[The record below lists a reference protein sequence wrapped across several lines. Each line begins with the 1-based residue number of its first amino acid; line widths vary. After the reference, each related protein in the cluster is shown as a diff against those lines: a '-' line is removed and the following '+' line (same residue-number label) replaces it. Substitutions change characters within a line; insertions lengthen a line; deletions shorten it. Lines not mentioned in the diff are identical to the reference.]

1 MAATYRQTV
10 LDAFRQVEDEL
21 TLANRLAVAEAR
33 QQEAV
38 DAAVATDKLATQRYT
53 EGAADYLEVVTAQT
67 AELQARQ
74 SDVTLR
80 TQRLVASID
89 LVRALG
95 GGWTTSELP
104 TKLKTAPV
112 AQPMAKAGS

>member
-1 MAATYRQTV
+1 M

-21 TLANRLAVAEAR
+21 TLANRLAVAETR

-38 DAAVATDKLATQRYT
+38 DAAVQTTKLATQRYT
-53 EGAADYLEVVTAQT
+53 EGAADYLDVVTAQT
-67 AELQARQ
+67 AELQAQQ

-89 LVRALG
+89 LVRSLG
-95 GGWTTSELP
+95 GGWATSDLP
-104 TKLKTAPV
+104 TKLKTMAVTQPV
-112 AQPMAKAGS
+112 AKAGS